1 MLQSNQHGLCER
13 CLRAG
18 YALAAGDEVHELGP
32 LLRVAA
38 DADVDVPAALHE
50 VCHEVQEGHVD
61 VRRVLAHCGA
71 QKSAHSPAHAWGHIR
86 VWLLTDISIEKP

>member
-1 MLQSNQHGLCER
+1 MLHSSQHALCGR

-50 VCHEVQEGHVD
+50 VRHEVQEGHVD

-71 QKSAHSPAHAWGHIR
+71 SGSVPTPTQ
-86 VWLLTDISIEKP
+86 VL